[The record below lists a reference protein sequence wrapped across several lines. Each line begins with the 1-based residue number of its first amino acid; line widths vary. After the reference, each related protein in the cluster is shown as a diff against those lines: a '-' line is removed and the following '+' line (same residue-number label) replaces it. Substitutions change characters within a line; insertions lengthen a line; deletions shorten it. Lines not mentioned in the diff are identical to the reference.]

1 MLVSV
6 PLSDMPISPPR
17 YLTSFVG
24 SYAALA
30 QLLTQITSCNH
41 CPVTVCITLLGAILG
56 AVHQYAGEAAA
67 LLPVVG
73 MMLQFSPAEL
83 KRCQD
88 ALVREKA
95 AEGIVDASAMNS
107 VDGSASEYGML
118 SGWTSWAFGGP
129 AEDAPKR
136 PSVT

>member
-1 MLVSV
+1 M
-6 PLSDMPISPPR
+6 
-17 YLTSFVG
+17 
-24 SYAALA
+24 
-30 QLLTQITSCNH
+30 
-41 CPVTVCITLLGAILG
+41 
-56 AVHQYAGEAAA
+56 
-67 LLPVVG
+67 VG

-83 KRCQD
+83 KRCQE
-88 ALVREKA
+88 ALAREKA

-136 PSVT
+136 PQ